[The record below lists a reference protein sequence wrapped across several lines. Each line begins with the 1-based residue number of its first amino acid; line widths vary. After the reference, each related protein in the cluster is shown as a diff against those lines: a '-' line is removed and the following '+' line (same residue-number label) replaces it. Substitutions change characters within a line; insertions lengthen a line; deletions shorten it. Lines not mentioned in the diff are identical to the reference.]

1 MFTQTKLYDE
11 LLSQIVRIVAND
23 EALGYA
29 GDEDDKGDYHF
40 DFQIRDVEVGTE
52 TEEYRV
58 FTKKLEQ
65 FAWGGRSLKYVL
77 LKTLAG
83 LVLEAKYIDA
93 AKLCHA
99 YQTKSVKVQKDIGAM
114 LLTLKEFMNL
124 FLTSN
129 PKISKT
135 LLDKIE
141 RALEVLNMI

>member
-93 AKLCHA
+93 AKL
-99 YQTKSVKVQKDIGAM
+99 
-114 LLTLKEFMNL
+114 
-124 FLTSN
+124 
-129 PKISKT
+129 
-135 LLDKIE
+135 
-141 RALEVLNMI
+141 